1 MPIKPKHLTISRAI
15 ELRKKNPTKNRRPV
29 NEILKETKEKGYEG
43 WDGCNGG
50 VNRYR
55 KIYKEYL
62 NDRPLN
68 FILEKL
74 KVKEPQIMILG
85 PGEGYDSALFK
96 RELHEFGV
104 DAHMDTLGFSK
115 TVESE
120 LFASKDIRNDYS
132 PHISK
137 AIPFEHI
144 NPIEH
149 PQLVK
154 EIQGKYHLVIASN
167 SIGYYAESNS
177 YALFQS
183 SLLLTKGGRA
193 YIDLNYTK
201 PLKEIMKVTERMINA
216 YNKANKT
223 SLKFRIKGL
232 EDTYFR
238 ETHNDLIYVQIDRI
252 E

>member
-1 MPIKPKHLTISRAI
+1 MPIGKHLTISRAI

-29 NEILKETKEKGYEG
+29 SEVLEKTKERGYEG
-43 WDGCNGG
+43 WDGCDGG
-50 VNRYR
+50 AHRYK

-68 FILEKL
+68 FLLEKL
-74 KVKEPQIMILG
+74 KIKEPQIMILG

-120 LFASKDIRNDYS
+120 LLASKTIRNDYS

-137 AIPFEHI
+137 ATPFEHI

-149 PQLVK
+149 PKLSK
-154 EIQGKYHLVIASN
+154 TIIGKYHLVMGERSVGVYGT
-167 SIGYYAESNS
+167 SKS

-183 SLLLTKGGRA
+183 SLLLAKKGRA
-193 YIDLNYTK
+193 YIDLQFNK
-201 PLKEIMKVTERMINA
+201 PLKEILDVTGRMINS

-223 SLKFRIKGL
+223 SLKFIIKEIKG
-232 EDTYFR
+232 TSGTNSQGNYAY
-238 ETHNDLIYVQIDRI
+238 IQIDRI